1 MIIVSPQAIICGRNF
16 LSPQPPQALIFFWFP
31 MFRMWNWKL
40 WPPADTVPSLT
51 FTEEGDTSS

>member
-1 MIIVSPQAIICGRNF
+1 MNIVSPLAIICGRNS
-16 LSPQPPQALIFFWFP
+16 LSPQPPQALIFFWLS

-40 WPPADTVPSLT
+40 WLPADTVTSLT